1 MAREQAS
8 IGASQNYGPRVTNEG
23 LPDTVSTYGV
33 VRQLEMYVDFEQVN
47 AGLPTL
53 NADTDAGVLVVP
65 AGSLVKNAYLE
76 VGDAW
81 TSAGSAVL
89 NIGSETVAGATL
101 DADGFD
107 TLAKA
112 VLTVGAWITLD
123 GALVGATI
131 GTVDAQISMDD
142 ATAVFTAGTGRLIVE
157 YIVPTAE

>member
-8 IGASQNYGPRVTNEG
+8 IGAAQHYGPKVTNEG

-33 VRQLEMYVDFEQVN
+33 VRQLEMYVDFAQAN
-47 AGLPTL
+47 AGLPVE
-53 NADTDAGVLVVP
+53 NADTDSGTLVIP

-76 VGDAW
+76 VGTAW
-81 TSAGSAVL
+81 LSAGSAVL

-112 VLTVGAWITLD
+112 VLTVGAWIVLD